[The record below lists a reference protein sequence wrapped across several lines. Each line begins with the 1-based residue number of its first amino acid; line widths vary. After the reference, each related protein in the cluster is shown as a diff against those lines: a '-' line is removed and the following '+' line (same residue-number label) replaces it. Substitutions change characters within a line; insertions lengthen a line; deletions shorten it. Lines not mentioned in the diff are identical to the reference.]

1 MNAPALLRHALSCSF
16 LTMAG
21 IALQAAGAEAQ
32 TLTVAD
38 RHVSKTYTS
47 QQLLSDPA
55 TRTITVTHDPVYGRA
70 MNYRALPAADLV
82 KGLTI
87 GSDDYIQARATDD
100 FSIAL
105 PARLLRPATADGV
118 EAFVAIEDAAKPWP
132 ALPGN
137 AAKKGSAGPYY
148 LVWRAPPA
156 AGISSEYWVY
166 HLAGLAVTDSPA
178 KRWPGLAVEASVPA
192 DSPIRRGLD
201 RFVATCMA
209 CHRFKGQGEGTQG
222 PDLGAPLNP
231 VDYFQRGALE
241 KLLRDPKSVRTWPD
255 QKMPGFDRATLPDA
269 DIEAIVAW
277 LAYKARHP

>member
-1 MNAPALLRHALSCSF
+1 ML
-16 LTMAG
+16 MAG
-21 IALQAAGAEAQ
+21 LALQAAGADAQ

-38 RHVSKTYTS
+38 RHGSRTYTM
-47 QQLLSDPA
+47 QQLLADPA
-55 TRTITVTHDPVYGRA
+55 TRTIILARDPVYGRA
-70 MNYRALPAADLV
+70 MTFRAVPASDLM
-82 KGLTI
+82 KGLAI
-87 GSDDYIQARATDD
+87 GSDDYVQARATDD

-105 PARLLRPATADGV
+105 PAHLLQPAATGGA
-118 EAFVAIEDAAKPWP
+118 EAFVAIEDPAKRWP
-132 ALPGN
+132 ALPGS
-137 AAKKGSAGPYY
+137 AASKGSAGPYY
-148 LVWRAPPA
+148 LVWRAPPD

-209 CHRFKGQGEGTQG
+209 CHRFKGEGEGTQG

-241 KLLRDPKSVRTWPD
+241 KLLRDPKSVRSWPD
-255 QKMPGFDRATLPDA
+255 QKMPGFDRATLSDA

-277 LAYKARHP
+277 LAYKAGQR